1 MRIFALLLLFVS
13 CAFSQV
19 IDFSVKFIYPKPDR
33 DLILKLNA
41 FTTELE
47 RQLENYDWKF
57 PHKDFEKIETN
68 ININIEKLVSD
79 KNFAGV
85 ITVSSG
91 LVTEAKTPIVLK
103 KDVYFS
109 EQDMSFGIAYE
120 EDPDISIL
128 NSTSVESVIMFYSNL
143 ALGEVFDRLSYT
155 DQKNFRLEGDQYFQ
169 KLYEFEN
176 ILLSAGDRNAWNKR
190 IEIINNYRLN
200 KNIEERKINAY
211 LYNAVWFYNNGKKE
225 RAVHF
230 IEPIID
236 SMSKSSGLSD
246 IFFMNNFFALG
257 EIFALSGDPKH
268 LDFLIMKDPSHENYY
283 SGKKPKERNPGKP
296 KSE

>member
-1 MRIFALLLLFVS
+1 MREFTLLLLFVL
-13 CAFSQV
+13 CAYSQV
-19 IDFSVKFIYPKPDR
+19 IDFSVKFIYPKPER
-33 DLILKLNA
+33 DLILKLNN

-47 RQLENYDWKF
+47 KQLENYDWKF

-91 LVTEAKTPIVLK
+91 LVTETKTPIALK
-103 KDVYFS
+103 KDIYYS
-109 EQDMSFGIAYE
+109 EQGMSFDIVYE
-120 EDPDISIL
+120 EDPDISIN
-128 NSTSVESVIMFYSNL
+128 NSTSVESIIMFYSNL
-143 ALGEVFDRLSYT
+143 VLGEVFDRLSYT
-155 DQKNFRLEGDQYFQ
+155 DQKNFRLEGDHYFQ

-176 ILLSAGDRNAWNKR
+176 LLLSAGDRNAWSKR
-190 IEIINNYRLN
+190 LEIINNYRLN

-211 LYNAVWFYNNGKKE
+211 LYNAVYLYNSGKKD

-230 IEPIID
+230 IEPIIE
-236 SMSKSSGLSD
+236 SMTKSTGLTD

-257 EIFALSGDPKH
+257 EIFALSGDPEH
-268 LDFLIMKDPSHENYY
+268 LDFLVLKDPSHESYY
-283 SGKKPKERNPGKP
+283 SGKKPKEKTPR
-296 KSE
+296 

>member
-1 MRIFALLLLFVS
+1 MKFFAIILFAAL
-13 CAFSQV
+13 CAHSQV
-19 IDFSVKFIYPKPDR
+19 IDFTVKFIYPKPER

-41 FTTELE
+41 FTAEIE
-47 RQLENYDWKF
+47 KQLENYDWKF

-79 KNFAGV
+79 INFAGV

-91 LVTEAKTPIVLK
+91 LVTETKTPIAMK
-103 KDVYFS
+103 KDIYYS
-109 EQDMSFGIAYE
+109 EQGMSFTIAYE
-120 EDPDISIL
+120 NEPDITVL

-155 DQKNFRLEGDQYFQ
+155 DQRNFKLEGDHYFQ

-176 ILLSAGDRNAWNKR
+176 LLLSAGDRNTWSKR
-190 IEIINNYRLN
+190 LEIINNFRLN
-200 KNIEERKINAY
+200 KNLEERKISAY
-211 LYNAVWFYNNGKKE
+211 LYNAVYFYNIGKKE

-230 IEPIID
+230 IEPIMD
-236 SMSKSSGLSD
+236 SMSKSTGLSD

-257 EIFALSGDPKH
+257 EIFALSGNPEH
-268 LDFLIMKDPSHENYY
+268 LDFLVLKDPSHESYY
-283 SGKKPKERNPGKP
+283 SGKKPKEKTPR
-296 KSE
+296 